1 MCPWVHVSGWKAPLV
16 RPVGLF
22 GRGLSVDRA
31 LLLVP
36 VDSKASASENV
47 AWVEGAET
55 SGFFTFFFLLALR
68 GKSSQSVFVI
78 SKTCYNMPN
87 INLCL
92 PPFLK
97 EKETLGASCCVQWL
111 WPCEWS
117 QEDLPKGAIYLASV
131 NSGSVSERVGSER
144 NLSSPEELIAAD
156 TLKRGKER
164 K

>member
-1 MCPWVHVSGWKAPLV
+1 MSSRVRLEGTVSPARGSLWQ
-16 RPVGLF
+16 RPVCGSGSPPGAGRLQSVCIWE
-22 GRGLSVDRA
+22 RGLSRRCRDFW
-31 LLLVP
+31 LFHFLFP
-36 VDSKASASENV
+36 SSSE
-47 AWVEGAET
+47 G
-55 SGFFTFFFLLALR
+55 